1 TPESATGLGSI
12 GKVRLLERPHA
23 LDNYLTREMGFRVA
37 RKHAD
42 KLWVIA
48 FVSGILLPVLA
59 LLTAMAVGGVPGL
72 CLMVV
77 AVLTHLV
84 GLFVERW
91 LFFAEA
97 KHAVMNYY

>member
-1 TPESATGLGSI
+1 
-12 GKVRLLERPHA
+12 
-23 LDNYLTREMGFRVA
+23 MGFRVA
-37 RKHAD
+37 RKHAE

-48 FVSGILLPVLA
+48 FASGIVLPVLA
-59 LLTAMAVGGVPGL
+59 LLAAMVVGGVLGL
-72 CLMVV
+72 CLTAL
-77 AVLTHLV
+77 AVLTHLL